1 MCSIERQ
8 YYINGAHV
16 QQLITKNQIDPITK
30 KNIDI
35 MIIYI
40 YTYMTLYNT
49 KPHSVTSW
57 WLHHPFEIYAR
68 QNGNLPQ
75 AGLKNKIISKTTT

>member
-40 YTYMTLYNT
+40 YI
-49 KPHSVTSW
+49 HDVV
-57 WLHHPFEIYAR
+57 
-68 QNGNLPQ
+68 
-75 AGLKNKIISKTTT
+75 